1 MVGRH
6 VRLAAGA
13 AARRLALVAEP
24 SNAMSL
30 SHTRA
35 LLVALLVMLLPTFG
49 SAQSIP
55 KEKGPGRVFGQFHF
69 FCLKHLPDLDG
80 VERAAGF
87 GEYDQL
93 LGSDLAPYLPDV
105 PYEKFVG
112 WRYHDHGEAF
122 VLTAMRAKPDDALK
136 AEMPQFAKGTQTAC
150 ALRVPNN
157 KSEGVLGELTRALG
171 RAPDKTWQDG
181 ATRVY
186 SWTHQAAGS
195 LSRIQFHV
203 PDIAGANAVLSA
215 SVYSNK

>member
-1 MVGRH
+1 MSFSPLR
-6 VRLAAGA
+6 
-13 AARRLALVAEP
+13 AL
-24 SNAMSL
+24 L
-30 SHTRA
+30 IA
-35 LLVALLVMLLPTFG
+35 LLVAMLPAIG

-55 KEKGPGRVFGQFHF
+55 KEKGPARVFGQFHF

-93 LGSDLAPYLPDV
+93 LGGDLAPYLPDR

-122 VLTAMRAKPDDALK
+122 VLTAMRATPDDTLK
-136 AEMPQFAKGTQTAC
+136 AEMPAFAKARESAC
-150 ALRVPNN
+150 ELRAPNN

-171 RAPDKTWQDG
+171 RAPDKTWQEG
-181 ATRVY
+181 GTRVY

-203 PDIAGANAVLSA
+203 PDNAGANARLSA